1 MSRIIGIAAL
11 ARSGKDTIA
20 SMLLKHKNVTTYA
33 LADPLKIGCQ
43 VLFGLTDAETWSD
56 NLKEEVVP
64 HWEWSPRRFFQTV
77 GTDWFRKLN
86 SEHWLLRANLALNQ
100 NTISEFDQSLIDLKD
115 PKAPFKLAAQA
126 FFGITQNEAWNLSL
140 LNDKNKYWDM
150 TPNQMINFLHDKAY
164 SEFNIYHELRL
175 KRSVA
180 FPSRAMPT
188 YGNNNIVII
197 KDVRFE
203 NEADFI
209 RSHNGSIWHVKRDD
223 AIKVISHTS
232 ESGIEIKNG
241 DIVINNNSSLEYLR
255 LVVEE
260 EWRKFNCG

>member
-20 SMLLKHKNVTTYA
+20 SMLLEHQDVTTYA

-56 NLKEEVVP
+56 NLKEDVVS
-64 HWEWSPRRFFQTV
+64 HWAWSPRRFFQTV
-77 GTDWFRKLN
+77 GTDWFRELN

-100 NTISEFDQSLIDLKD
+100 NTISESDQSLIDLND

-126 FFGITQNEAWNLSL
+126 FFGITENEAWNLSL

-150 TPNQMINFLHDKAY
+150 TPNQMINFLQDKVN
-164 SEFNIYHELRL
+164 SEFSNFHELRL
-175 KRSVA
+175 KRPVA
-180 FPSRAMPT
+180 LPSRAMPT
-188 YGNNNIVII
+188 YENNNVVII

-203 NEADFI
+203 NEASFI
-209 RSHNGSIWHVKRDD
+209 RSHNGCIWHVKRDN

-232 ESGIEIKNG
+232 ESGIEIKTADTVIHNNG
-241 DIVINNNSSLEYLR
+241 SLEDLR
-255 LVVEE
+255 RVVKE
-260 EWRKFNCG
+260 EWKKFKR